1 MIVSTDQK
9 AFSVTILVKVGNV
22 RWCRAGNN
30 PVTMTRSSPALVPPV
45 IVDPSGGA
53 TLSFHSTGT
62 AVIS

>member
-22 RWCRAGNN
+22 RWCSAGTNSV
-30 PVTMTRSSPALVPPV
+30 PRSSPALVPPV

-62 AVIS
+62 AVIA